1 MIGIMPNEESNILKK
16 MVHQTGASIPLK
28 LLILGISN
36 KEIFMIPF
44 SI

>member
-1 MIGIMPNEESNILKK
+1 MKRATYWKK
-16 MVHQTGASIPLK
+16 MAHQTGTSIPLK